1 MTTTPFLIAGLAL
14 GVAALSAA
22 TGPSTETAK
31 TDPALETPAAPT
43 SGPALGSAAA
53 QQDSPLQRALDTIT
67 AEEIRADLTFI
78 ASDAMKGRD
87 SPSPQLEIAARY
99 IRARLMRLGFEP
111 GAPGGSYLYEWQINQ
126 LGFDEDSTGAV
137 LTAAD
142 GTEVALDYASDYFY
156 PSWQSLGTRDVS
168 GPVVHGGDM
177 SPETLEGIDV
187 TGKWILDSGESKGL
201 SGRRRRDLQERGA
214 VGVIAL
220 PRAGAEQS
228 VADIFGRQAARFRRS
243 SLRFDVAEDRPGFP
257 VLHLT
262 EEATARVG
270 AADLDGVDPGDTLDW
285 TLSERCKFG
294 NLGAITLENVVGLW
308 PGSDP
313 QLKDEVIIL
322 SAHYDHVGHRPDGTI
337 YNGADDNGSGT
348 TGMLA
353 IAEALEAYGP
363 MRRSVMLMW
372 VSAEEKGLLGSEAW
386 TKDPYLPDGMTALC
400 NINID
405 MIGRN
410 ASDEFLITP
419 TSEHKAYSALTKV
432 AEAHAAEEGFKKIKS
447 ADAYWSR
454 SDHANFER
462 NMGLPVAFLFCDVH
476 EDYHRETDTVEKIDF
491 DKMRRICRLV
501 VRMLEALQI
510 DEPKF

>member
-1 MTTTPFLIAGLAL
+1 MTTTPFLLAGLAL
-14 GVAALSAA
+14 GAAAISATAGPAPASEPSLRSSDAAPSAA
-22 TGPSTETAK
+22 VQE
-31 TDPALETPAAPT
+31 
-43 SGPALGSAAA
+43 
-53 QQDSPLQRALDTIT
+53 DSPLQRALDTIT
-67 AEEIRADLTFI
+67 ADEIRADLTFI

-99 IRARLMRLGFEP
+99 IRARLMRLGYEP

-126 LGFDEDSTGAV
+126 LGFDEESTGATI
-137 LTAAD
+137 TAAD
-142 GTEVALDYASDYFY
+142 GTEVPLTYATDYFY

-168 GPVVHGGDM
+168 GAVVFGGDM
-177 SPETLEGIDV
+177 SPETLEDIDV
-187 TGKWILDSGESKGL
+187 SGKWILDTGEGKGL

-220 PRAGAEQS
+220 PRDGAEQS
-228 VADIFGRQAARFRRS
+228 VAEIFERQAARFRRT
-243 SLRFDVAEDRPGFP
+243 SLSFRADESRSGFP
-257 VLHLT
+257 ILHLT
-262 EEATARVG
+262 EAATAAAG
-270 AADLDGVDPGDTLDW
+270 AADLDGVDAGATLDW
-285 TLSERCKFG
+285 TVSERCKYG
-294 NLGAITLENVVGLW
+294 NLGPVTMENVVGLW

-313 QLKDEVIIL
+313 ELKDEVIIL
-322 SAHYDHVGHRPDGTI
+322 SAHYDHVGYRPDGRI
-337 YNGADDNGSGT
+337 FNGADDNGSGT
-348 TGMLA
+348 TGLLA

-386 TKDPYLPDGMTALC
+386 TKNPYLPDGMKALC

-462 NMGLPVAFLFCDVH
+462 NMDLPVAFLFCDVH
-476 EDYHRETDTVEKIDF
+476 EDYHQETDTVEKIDF

-510 DEPKF
+510 DRPKF